1 MTEFEKIITRKG
13 RRFLLRVETSTDSR
27 DYEKYESLR
36 QEIWG
41 FPEDNLPG
49 SRNLMCENFLHD
61 GGALFIGVFSESP
74 NGVLAAT
81 PECFVGFSY
90 GFVGVKDKRIAFRSP
105 KNLCFYSQYT
115 AVKAE
120 LQSCGLGV
128 AIKEFQKQQVLNLL
142 GISTI
147 TCTYDPL
154 TGVNAWRNIHYFGM
168 EVEEYRI
175 STYGEFGGLLN
186 RLDVPSDRFFLSW
199 DLRAEKMRGISSR
212 HSPPPERQS
221 VLPVE
226 CRQIQGRNG
235 SLMLEVVDAAD
246 LDKDEET
253 LFVRI
258 PLDFY
263 QMLRETDVED
273 RAVREI
279 PLRWRLETR
288 AFFESAF
295 KRRYEV
301 MDFYQTDDKPPKN
314 FYVLRRSK

>member
-1 MTEFEKIITRKG
+1 MTEFEKIITCKG
-13 RRFLLRVETSTDSR
+13 RRFLLRVETSADSR
-27 DYEKYESLR
+27 DYERYESLR

-74 NGVLAAT
+74 NGILAAT
-81 PECFVGFSY
+81 PEEFVGFSY
-90 GFVGVKDKRIAFRSP
+90 GFVGVKDKKIAFKSP
-105 KNLCFYSQYT
+105 QNLRFYSQYA

-120 LQSCGLGV
+120 FRNCGLGV
-128 AIKEFQKQQVLNLL
+128 AIKEFQKQQVLELL

-186 RLDVPSDRFFLSW
+186 RLDIPSDRFFLSW
-199 DLRAEKMRGISSR
+199 DLRAAQARGISSR
-212 HSPPPERQS
+212 RSPPPERQS

-226 CRQIQGRNG
+226 CRQVQGRTG
-235 SLMLEVVDAAD
+235 SLVLEIAGAAD
-246 LDKDEET
+246 LDKDAEI

-263 QMLRETDVED
+263 QMLTETDVED

-295 KRRYEV
+295 KRGYEV
-301 MDFYQTDDKPPKN
+301 MDFYQTDDRPPKN